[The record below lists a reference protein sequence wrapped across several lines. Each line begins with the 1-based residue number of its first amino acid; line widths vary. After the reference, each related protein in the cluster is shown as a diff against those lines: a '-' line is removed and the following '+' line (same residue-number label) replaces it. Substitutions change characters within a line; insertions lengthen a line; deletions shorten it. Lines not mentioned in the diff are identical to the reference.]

1 MDQSSYDRAL
11 QELIAQGII
20 PNPEAM
26 KPVEVAKVSDEEL
39 QLILN
44 MERIAGVKYSDE
56 QKEILLNKDNSCII
70 ACAGSGK
77 ALANGTGVLTDRGYR
92 PIEELKVY
100 DVVYNDRGEEELVLG
115 VYPQG
120 QKQVYELTMNDGHI
134 IKCCEDHL
142 WAIKTGE
149 VYTDRY
155 GDTRFSMYETVK
167 DTKELYGMYLE
178 NPILEVELPSLILNE
193 DEVTLDQFDNCF
205 GIDKVSLIKLLQAEG
220 LDTFADTLE
229 GHGNINA
236 WSILDIL
243 KYVKNHKGLYKVEN
257 EKLVDI
263 IRLGLELRGEHC
275 KVYEVDGKYC
285 IETVD
290 FKKSSICKIEKKDE
304 FVDMTCIKVSGRT
317 ELFLTEHCYITHNT
331 TVLTNLIAKRI
342 MTGEIKN
349 TNKLVC
355 TTYSKGGAT
364 EMEDRLHT
372 LLQKF
377 GMDRPIKV
385 ATMHAFFLSII
396 RTFGVQMQILDE
408 SMRMKYI
415 KDAAKEA
422 DFELR
427 DEDLADLNN
436 LISFQINNLMSDKK
450 ALQSE
455 ANTLENLTLEKYAKI
470 RKSFAIK
477 KAQEYK
483 MDFDDMQLYLY
494 KWLVKDKTS
503 ENEAERA
510 SAISVRNYC
519 HAMWDDFYIDE
530 AQDISKIQ
538 FAIIREMIQDPNQKG
553 KLIKNLTFVGDDD
566 QCLCEDTAI
575 ITPYGNKKIND
586 IKIGDK
592 IITSSGRCDTVIAEV
607 QNVSKKYISDKIVQI
622 TTQTGKIIKGTRDH
636 IGFVI
641 VNPEKDVYYNYLMYK
656 QGIGFRI
663 GMTSGERAWSTEKKK
678 NGLELR
684 MVQER
689 ADKMWMIRRC
699 TSKKEALYYEEYYAL
714 KYRIPKYRFLT
725 DDCGNGIPATR
736 LKLDDVIKLHEELDT
751 HTRGMEM
758 LKSLGLDFNRPH
770 AMSQAD
776 PDLGRY
782 RINFNLL
789 SDKRKDKRGIHRTVL
804 EANTS
809 YEKYLVILG
818 EYLNLNLKESTLG
831 DGYLY
836 YRCNSTIPDVDK
848 QIEKLEGILRECDR
862 AGLEIGVNLQARL
875 TEKTYIEM
883 PFAGIKEGMGIPVA
897 ITDEENVTYIVDD
910 IVAKVEEEEYTGY
923 VYDLS
928 VPDTRNF
935 IAGGIVVH
943 NCIYKWRGADPSIIL
958 NIGNQY
964 DMKLLMLSTNYRCG
978 ENIVNFAA
986 DSVKNNSARYSKSM
1000 KAFNKGGKVQIALCD
1015 KKDLCHLSTIAL
1027 NHIKKLIECG
1037 EKHEDI
1043 CVMSRNNF
1051 HLAILNNMLLHEG
1064 IYTTCTNDM
1073 KLTNSSMYKDVKLIL
1088 DSIRDPYDHG
1098 ITRALLWKLCKYMSV
1113 ANAGNI
1119 AKFQDETGLTLK
1131 ETLAYIFRYIERDF
1145 SVSVAKDKD
1154 GNERKINVHMQTEE
1168 NLKYRWRVLHGETKT
1183 YLRQLYM
1190 CLCET
1195 DINKTI
1201 GGLLTMYLECA
1212 GSLLYKRD
1220 DKQRSIKGLC
1230 NYISVL
1236 LDKFGYE
1243 GTMEFLRITEQYE
1256 SGSMAVPGSKIT
1268 LTTIHSAKGKE
1279 WKNVVAF
1286 AVDNITMPGAE
1297 DIKNML
1303 NEGSTIHEVN
1313 EYIDEER
1320 RLYYVE
1326 LTRAKQN
1333 LLIITY
1339 KVPSVFLME
1348 SLGAIK
1354 NTGDT
1359 PNNMLID
1366 CFSGDDYVR
1375 VQQYKNIY
1383 ENDTLQEKVIN
1394 PDGEFHYDINKVGKA

>member
-1 MDQSSYDRAL
+1 MSQSSYDRAL
-11 QELIAQGII
+11 QELIEQGII
-20 PNPEAM
+20 PDPNAN
-26 KPVEVAKVSDEEL
+26 KVEDSGVTDEEL

-44 MERIAGVKYSDE
+44 MEKIAGVKYSDE
-56 QKEILLNKDNSCII
+56 QKNILLNKSNSCII

-77 ALANGTGVLTDRGYR
+77 ALANGTMVLTDLGYK
-92 PIEELKVY
+92 PIEELHVY
-100 DVVYNDRGEEELVLG
+100 DIVYNDRGEEELVLG

-120 QKQVYELTMNDGHI
+120 QKEIYELTMNDGHI

-142 WAIKTGE
+142 WTVRQAEI
-149 VYTDRY
+149 YTDNR
-155 GDTRFSMYETVK
+155 GETRFSTYEMTRTVK
-167 DTKELYGMYLE
+167 DMYNQHKDDEVMEIEIPTVSLNME
-178 NPILEVELPSLILNE
+178 EVELR
-193 DEVTLDQFDNCF
+193 QFDNCF
-205 GIDKVSLIKLLQAEG
+205 GYSKEEIIKMLIEEDATEYANTIEG
-220 LDTFADTLE
+220 FGNLDS
-229 GHGNINA
+229 
-236 WSILDIL
+236 WSIIEIL
-243 KYVKNHKGLYKVEN
+243 RSVKVKVNNPMKIKN
-257 EKLVDI
+257 EKLI
-263 IRLGLELRGEHC
+263 EPIRLSIELNGGRCKIAKVGE
-275 KVYEVDGKYC
+275 YFEISIDGFGY
-285 IETVD
+285 
-290 FKKSSICKIEKKDE
+290 SSICGIKKTGQFTE
-304 FVDMTCIKVSGRT
+304 MTCIKVSGRT
-317 ELFLTEHCYITHNT
+317 ELFLTEHCYVTHNT

-364 EMEDRLHT
+364 EMEDRLHA

-396 RTFGVQMQILDE
+396 RTFGVSMTILEE
-408 SMRMKYI
+408 SQRMKMI

-422 DFELR
+422 ELELR
-427 DEDLADLNN
+427 DEDLADLSN
-436 LISFQINNLMSDKK
+436 LISYQINNLMSDKK
-450 ALQSE
+450 ALMSE
-455 ANTLENLTLEKYAKI
+455 ANTLDNLTLDKYAKV
-470 RKSFAIK
+470 RKSFAVK
-477 KAQEYK
+477 KATEYK

-503 ENEAERA
+503 ENEMERKSAEN
-510 SAISVRNYC
+510 VRNYC
-519 HAMWDDFYIDE
+519 QAMWDDFYIDE

-538 FAIIREMIQDPNQKG
+538 FAIIREMIQDPNNKG
-553 KLIKNLTFVGDDD
+553 KLVKNLTFVGDDD
-566 QCLCEDTAI
+566 QCLCEDTTI

-678 NGLELR
+678 NGLEMR
-684 MVQER
+684 MIQEK

-725 DDCGNGIPATR
+725 DDCGNGLPATR
-736 LKLDDVIKLHEELDT
+736 LKLEDVIKLHEELDT
-751 HTRGMEM
+751 YTRGMEM

-836 YRCNSTIPDVDK
+836 YRCNSTVADVDK

-883 PFAGIKEGMGIPVA
+883 PFAGIKEGMGIPV
-897 ITDEENVTYIVDD
+897 IEINSNGQVSVIDD
-910 IVAKVEEEEYTGY
+910 TVVKVEEIDYEGY

-928 VPDTRNF
+928 IPDTRNF
-935 IAGGIVVH
+935 IANGVVVH

-958 NIGNQY
+958 NIGNQF
-964 DMKLLMLSTNYRCG
+964 DMRLLMLSTNYRCA

-986 DSVKNNSARYSKSM
+986 ESVQHNSARYSKSM
-1000 KAFNKGGKVQIALCD
+1000 KAFNKGGNVQIALCD

-1027 NHIKKLIECG
+1027 NHIKKLIENG
-1037 EKHEDI
+1037 EKVEDI

-1088 DSIRDPYDHG
+1088 NAVRDPYDHT
-1098 ITRALLWKLCKYMSV
+1098 IAKQLLWKVCRYMSIN
-1113 ANAGNI
+1113 NAHNI
-1119 AKFQDETGLTLK
+1119 SKFQEETGLTLK
-1131 ETLAYIFRYIERDF
+1131 ETLAYIFRYMDRDD
-1145 SVSVAKDKD
+1145 SVSVGKDKD
-1154 GNERKINVHMQTEE
+1154 GKERKINVHKQTYTSMEIR
-1168 NLKYRWRVLHGETKT
+1168 YRSIHGDTKT
-1183 YLRQLYM
+1183 YLRSLYK

-1201 GGLLTMYLECA
+1201 GGILAMYLDCA
-1212 GSLLYKRD
+1212 GALLYKRE

-1236 LDKFGYE
+1236 LDKFGYD

-1256 SGSMAVPGSKIT
+1256 QGIMAVPGAKLT

-1279 WKNVVAF
+1279 WKNVIAF
-1286 AVDNITMPGAE
+1286 AVDNVTMPGTE
-1297 DIKNML
+1297 DIKNMIK
-1303 NEGSTIHEVN
+1303 EGNTLHEIN

-1326 LTRAKQN
+1326 LTRAKKN

-1354 NTGDT
+1354 DTGDST
-1359 PNNMLID
+1359 NNMLID
-1366 CFSGDDYVR
+1366 CLGSDDYVR
-1375 VQQYKNIY
+1375 AQQYANIFG
-1383 ENDTLQEKVIN
+1383 NDVLQEKVIDE
-1394 PDGEFHYDINKVGKA
+1394 DGEFHYDINKV